1 MRKHSTESTSNTQ
14 LQHEGSPSIVVFSGG
29 SAANEIVSM
38 IKSISYDVVYV
49 MPVSD
54 DGGSTSEIVKVVGGP
69 GIGDIRSRL
78 VRLSDTRTP
87 EAKAVYDLLSY
98 RLPTGPPLSEYH
110 TSPAKLEWH
119 TILEGNHPLWN
130 GISLPYRETIRAF
143 LLQFHYKILKEIGGG
158 GLLNSASGEDNRS
171 FDFRGGSLGNFF
183 ITGCRLFFDSLEAA
197 IFQFARITRCPS
209 ETQVV
214 PIVATNHNPV
224 SIGVT
229 LRNGGVIYG
238 QCEIS
243 HPGTRTNPP
252 LEVKYLR
259 RHGSHV
265 RIRSNS
271 MQRNVSGIK
280 LSSLASPQQSSL
292 SKSLDVLKDATSANL
307 FFSKTHEIPPLP
319 SPIRR
324 VFYINSERAET
335 FPKINALLPEHL
347 ETKKSIIYSMGSLYT
362 SLLPCLVVAGVGS
375 LIARDFVEK
384 RRKLKAEV
392 RKLREGFQTLGAKNI
407 ANNPTSPPLAS
418 VQATSH
424 NFTMNTSMSPPH
436 ASSLHPPTGPP
447 KTFTSSSTSPF
458 IFPTPTPDSFS
469 VTALS
474 LDGNVGLEMTARPTN
489 SNRGIRS
496 TTLPP
501 PAQKGRTNST
511 SIESMLGSGAT
522 KTPHSTPTVPPR
534 HRAFSTPPDS
544 IEGFGAT
551 TDPDDLDKV
560 KILLLN
566 GTHDRE
572 TDGYTAMD
580 FVLAITDV
588 LNYSVIAEYGG
599 GEACRKVMMMRD
611 AKTDM
616 DGAEAVWR
624 WSGVPSEEELEV
636 EAHLL
641 ADRIRREVSIES
653 VHALADEDE
662 DYDDDDDL
670 MAQDISEMESLKG
683 RGYLVK
689 PYPPRAYITHLLY
702 TEDSQVLVEID
713 RIGAL
718 GIKCIMVPKIGTM
731 ASCDRESASLQN
743 MSPSKHIKGHFG
755 SEELRS
761 VLEPLL
767 L

>member
-1 MRKHSTESTSNTQ
+1 MRKHSIESTSNTQ
-14 LQHEGSPSIVVFSGG
+14 LQHETFPSIVVFSGG

-78 VRLSDTRTP
+78 VRLSDTRSP

-98 RLPTGPPLSEYH
+98 RLPTAPPLSEYH

-252 LEVKYLR
+252 LEAKNLR

-271 MQRNVSGIK
+271 MQRNASGIK

-292 SKSLDVLKDATSANL
+292 SKSLDVLKDSPSANL
-307 FFSKTHEIPPLP
+307 FFSKTHQIPPLP

-407 ANNPTSPPLAS
+407 ANNNPISPLAS
-418 VQATSH
+418 VHPTSH
-424 NFTMNTSMSPPH
+424 NFTMNTSMSPPR
-436 ASSLHPPTGPP
+436 ATSLYPTGPP

-469 VTALS
+469 VAALN
-474 LDGNVGLEMTARPTN
+474 LDDTVGLEMTARSTN
-489 SNRGIRS
+489 LNRTIRS

-501 PAQKGRTNST
+501 PPLKSRNNST
-511 SIESMLGSGAT
+511 NTESRHGSEET
-522 KTPHSTPTVPPR
+522 KTPHSTPKVPPR
-534 HRAFSTPPDS
+534 HRAFSTPSDS
-544 IEGFGAT
+544 IEGFGTSA
-551 TDPDDLDKV
+551 DSDDLDKV

-653 VHALADEDE
+653 VNALADE
-662 DYDDDDDL
+662 DDDDL

-702 TEDSQVLVEID
+702 AEDSQVLVEVD

-718 GIKCIMVPKIGTM
+718 GIKCVMVPKSGTM

-743 MSPSKHIKGHFG
+743 TSPSKHIKGHFG

>member
-14 LQHEGSPSIVVFSGG
+14 LQHETSPSIVVFSGG

-78 VRLSDTRTP
+78 VRLSDTRSP

-98 RLPTGPPLSEYH
+98 RLPTAPPLSEYH

-252 LEVKYLR
+252 LE
-259 RHGSHV
+259 
-265 RIRSNS
+265 
-271 MQRNVSGIK
+271 
-280 LSSLASPQQSSL
+280 SSL
-292 SKSLDVLKDATSANL
+292 SKSLDVLKDSPSANL
-307 FFSKTHEIPPLP
+307 FFSKTHQIPPLP

-335 FPKINALLPEHL
+335 FPKLNALLPEHL
-347 ETKKSIIYSMGSLYT
+347 ETKKSIVYSMGSLYT
-362 SLLPCLVVAGVGS
+362 SLLPCLVVAG
-375 LIARDFVEK
+375 
-384 RRKLKAEV
+384 
-392 RKLREGFQTLGAKNI
+392 
-407 ANNPTSPPLAS
+407 
-418 VQATSH
+418 
-424 NFTMNTSMSPPH
+424 
-436 ASSLHPPTGPP
+436 
-447 KTFTSSSTSPF
+447 
-458 IFPTPTPDSFS
+458 
-469 VTALS
+469 
-474 LDGNVGLEMTARPTN
+474 
-489 SNRGIRS
+489 
-496 TTLPP
+496 
-501 PAQKGRTNST
+501 
-511 SIESMLGSGAT
+511 
-522 KTPHSTPTVPPR
+522 
-534 HRAFSTPPDS
+534 
-544 IEGFGAT
+544 GFGASA
-551 TDPDDLDKV
+551 DSDDLDKV

-616 DGAEAVWR
+616 DGAEA
-624 WSGVPSEEELEV
+624 
-636 EAHLL
+636 
-641 ADRIRREVSIES
+641 
-653 VHALADEDE
+653 
-662 DYDDDDDL
+662 
-670 MAQDISEMESLKG
+670 SLKG

-702 TEDSQVLVEID
+702 AEDSQVLVEVE
-713 RIGAL
+713 RIGSL
-718 GIKCIMVPKIGTM
+718 GIKCVMVPKSGTI

-743 MSPSKHIKGHFG
+743 TAPSKHIKGHFG